1 MNRKTSL
8 ALQTMNA
15 LFKHRESILQEYDGS
30 LPLALF
36 LKQYFRKFPVLGS
49 RDRRLIS
56 SMLYS
61 HFRAA
66 KTLPKFENLETEIA
80 AELIL
85 CEQDGNEHHRLLG
98 EITATAE
105 NADLKA
111 RVKHLKDAGI
121 KVDLKALLVKKQEFS
136 DGISKDDWV
145 SSLLSRT
152 AVFIRVSPNS
162 MHDVDRKL
170 KKAGIEAV
178 ELENRILKFKQ
189 GRQLDQVLDSK
200 SFRVQDYSSQK
211 TMNFFPDIQPKLVWD
226 VCSGAGGKAL
236 LISEKYPE
244 TDLIVS
250 DVRKSIL
257 QSLATRFELYG
268 REVPVQQIIDLT
280 NLAEGF
286 DPLAGQKAEL
296 IVCDVPCSGSG
307 TWGRTPEDA
316 YFFDE
321 NSMTEFN
328 DKQLKIASTAAKYI
342 SKDGYFIYITC
353 SIFKSE
359 NEDIVAK
366 LIAESGLKLETQQVI
381 NGTKHQADTLFI
393 AVLKA
398 DN

>member
-1 MNRKTSL
+1 MH
-8 ALQTMNA
+8 ALI
-15 LFKHRESILQEYDGS
+15 KHRESILQEYDGS
-30 LPLALF
+30 IPLAQF

-61 HFRAA
+61 HFRASKA
-66 KTLPKFENLETEIA
+66 LPKFENIETEIA
-80 AELIL
+80 AELSL

-98 EITATAE
+98 EITALSE
-105 NADLKA
+105 NADLKK
-111 RVKHLKDAGI
+111 RIKHLKDAGI
-121 KVDLKALLVKKQEFS
+121 EVNLKALLVEKQEFS
-136 DGISKDDWV
+136 EGISQDEWL

-152 AVFIRVSPNS
+152 SVFIRVSPHS
-162 MHDVDRKL
+162 MHEVDRKL
-170 KKAGIEAV
+170 KKAGIESE

-189 GRQLDQVLDSK
+189 GRQLDQVLDAK

-211 TMNFFPDIQPKLVWD
+211 TINFFPDIQPKLVWD

-236 LISEKYPE
+236 LISERYPE

-257 QSLATRFELYG
+257 QNLATRFELYG

-307 TWGRTPEDA
+307 TWGRTPEDS

-321 NSMTEFN
+321 SSMIDFN
-328 DKQLKIASTAAKYI
+328 QKQLKIASTAAKYI
-342 SKDGYFIYITC
+342 SRGGYFIYITC
-353 SIFKSE
+353 SVFKSE
-359 NEDIVAK
+359 NEDVVAK
-366 LIAESGLKLETQQVI
+366 LITESGLKLETQALI
-381 NGTKHQADTLFI
+381 NGIKYQADTLFI